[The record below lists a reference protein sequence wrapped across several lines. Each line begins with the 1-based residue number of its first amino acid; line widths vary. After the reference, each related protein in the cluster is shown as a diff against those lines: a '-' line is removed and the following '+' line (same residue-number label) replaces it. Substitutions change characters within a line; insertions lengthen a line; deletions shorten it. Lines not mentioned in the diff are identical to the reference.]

1 MEVGDWFQ
9 GARRAW
15 RIAGAVRTAVDE
27 ARRQTQERRRALLRA
42 RAEDEATP
50 PEELAELAG
59 HADPMVRNNVGRNP
73 RTPPDTLRRLVAEA
87 PPGPIRDGEIASWTT
102 RAAVAANPSVPLD
115 LRVVLARDE
124 EAYVRAAVAGN
135 DSTTPDEL
143 VQLASDTDDL
153 VRMTVAAHP
162 NTPVGVL
169 IQLAQNADPGSETAR
184 SLIDNPNCP
193 EEIRARLRSALRDS
207 APEPE
212 ADAEPSKSER
222 FLPFG
227 LAKLA
232 GGVLFAQRLAPRGA
246 RSPGRPRHCHPGTSL
261 RAAKRE
267 AMELASEDRE
277 DRQAAEELVS
287 RAEGHDEALRRAAL
301 WLRCDGQA
309 SEQLLENR
317 AHRLLQAALSG
328 EAVQQI
334 TEPERRFIEDLE
346 SLRAHPEDR
355 FDALVEK
362 EPRLRAVAEAIRPV
376 DGMPS
381 QEELGIEP
389 IRSWVAISFPF
400 ATRAMSQMPVLG
412 NLVPAALLDLIGQLE
427 DFVGPTSASP
437 DPVLRSH
444 TAMNI
449 AVKHACRSSI
459 WLGDGVGSPLARPR
473 PSEMFPILNRTSV
486 GPAPGRRSA

>member
-27 ARRQTQERRRALLRA
+27 ARRQTQERRALWA

-232 GGVLFAQRLAPRGA
+232 GGVLFAQRLARHEEHDHPDDPGIAILGPRSG
-246 RSPGRPRHCHPGTSL
+246 L
-261 RAAKRE
+261 LKRE

-449 AVKHACRSSI
+449 AVKHCVP
-459 WLGDGVGSPLARPR
+459 LLYLAR
-473 PSEMFPILNRTSV
+473 
-486 GPAPGRRSA
+486 